1 MTLIDPRQRIL
12 RDLGRELQH
21 VVFLE
26 CYKVGIV
33 KLMLVSQ
40 AKLFPEL
47 FLGVIL

>member
-1 MTLIDPRQRIL
+1 M
-12 RDLGRELQH
+12 QH
-21 VVFLE
+21 VE
-26 CYKVGIV
+26 CDKADII